1 MSPEGAAHGMEE
13 YAKALTKQAD
23 IAEAFYFGRI
33 GEGIEGLL
41 SLPEEIR
48 LKIDQ
53 LIWDAAGGQAIDPTD
68 IASAELIADAILFS
82 LEERMGLHAS

>member
-1 MSPEGAAHGMEE
+1 MSPEGAAYGIEE
-13 YAKALTKQAD
+13 YAKALAKQAE
-23 IAEAFYFGRI
+23 IAEDFYYGRI

-41 SLPEEIR
+41 NLPEAVR

-53 LIWDAAGGQAIDPTD
+53 LIWDAAGGEAIDPTEES
-68 IASAELIADAILFS
+68 SAELIADAILFS